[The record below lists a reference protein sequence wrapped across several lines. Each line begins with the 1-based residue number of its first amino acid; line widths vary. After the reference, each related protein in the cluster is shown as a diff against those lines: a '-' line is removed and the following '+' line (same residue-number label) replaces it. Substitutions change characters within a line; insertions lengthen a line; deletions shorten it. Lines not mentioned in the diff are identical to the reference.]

1 MIYLVEDDISI
12 RDLMSYTLKIA
23 GYECEGFS
31 ESESFFA
38 AMERKLPELILLDI
52 MLPGT
57 DGITILK
64 TIRSSEEY
72 SDIPVIMTTAKG
84 SEFDKVI
91 ALDLGA
97 DDYLAK
103 PFGMMEMVS
112 RIKAVL
118 RRTGK
123 TSAVHTDATS
133 DIIYSNGPISMN
145 ETRHTVTS
153 SGEEIVLTFKEYEL
167 LKLLMQNIGVVFS
180 RDTLLQRIWGIDFM
194 GESRTVD
201 VHVGTLRNK
210 LGVNGDHIVTV
221 RGVGYKIES
230 IE

>member
-180 RDTLLQRIWGIDFM
+180 RDTLL
-194 GESRTVD
+194 SRS
-201 VHVGTLRNK
+201 GASISWEN
-210 LGVNGDHIVTV
+210 
-221 RGVGYKIES
+221 RGP
-230 IE
+230 

>member
-180 RDTLLQRIWGIDFM
+180 RDTLLSRIWGIDFM

-201 VHVGTLRNK
+201 VHIGTLRNK
-210 LGVNGDHIVTV
+210 LGPNGNHIVTV
-221 RGVGYKIES
+221 RGVGYKMENLG
-230 IE
+230 

>member
-145 ETRHTVTS
+145 ETRHIVTS

-180 RDTLLQRIWGIDFM
+180 RDTLLSRIWGIDFM

-201 VHVGTLRNK
+201 VHIGTLRNK
-210 LGVNGDHIVTV
+210 LGPNGNHIVTV
-221 RGVGYKIES
+221 RGVGYKMES
-230 IE
+230 LG

>member
-180 RDTLLQRIWGIDFM
+180 RDTLLSRIWGIDFM

-201 VHVGTLRNK
+201 VHIGTLRNK
-210 LGVNGDHIVTV
+210 LGPNGNHIVTV
-221 RGVGYKIES
+221 RGVGYKMES
-230 IE
+230 LG